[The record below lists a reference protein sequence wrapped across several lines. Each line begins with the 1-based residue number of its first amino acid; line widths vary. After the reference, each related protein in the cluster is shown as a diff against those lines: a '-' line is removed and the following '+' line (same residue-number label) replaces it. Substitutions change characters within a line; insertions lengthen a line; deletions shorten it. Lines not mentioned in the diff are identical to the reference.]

1 MLDSYFYPGFFDAQA
16 KLTVARGP
24 LAFIIKN
31 YIARCSGVPKL
42 IAYKNIL
49 DSTHSAYNIL
59 DGTHSA
65 YFANEVGLYM
75 GMVQCQ
81 SEGSDTKYTLWNA
94 STAIGGID
102 NNNMTHYAASTKPT
116 YIVSAI
122 TKERVTNS
130 SPAKNASRLGYWFPN
145 MISNVLYKHSRKVR
159 KEPEPPP
166 QMTFDEMRHITP
178 CLLDG
183 VSPLAM
189 PANVRQ
195 KVERV
200 HAYANNRSDA
210 QLEWETH
217 VKEMFGREKWV
228 VIPRKYVDGSR
239 VYTVGAL
246 EFTPEVLDTW
256 IKDTSVYSA
265 VANGAK
271 ITQPFVTYRTIEE
284 LPDELQGLM
293 TMQQHMLKTTHGNY
307 VTGTNSVVPYTGS
320 ADSVVWPEMNSG
332 VYDVAS
338 DTVAYIL
345 DK

>member
-16 KLTVARGP
+16 KLDVARGP

-31 YIARCSGVPKL
+31 YIARCNGVPKL

-49 DSTHSAYNIL
+49 DSTHSAY
-59 DGTHSA
+59 
-65 YFANEVGLYM
+65 FANEVGLSM
-75 GMVQCQ
+75 GMVQCESQ
-81 SEGSDTKYTLWNA
+81 GSDMKYTLWNA
-94 STAIGGID
+94 NVAIGGID
-102 NNNMTHYAASTKPT
+102 PNSMTHYAASTKPT

-145 MISNVLYKHSRKVR
+145 MISTILYKHNRRVR

-166 QMTFDEMRHITP
+166 QMTLDEMRHITP
-178 CLLDG
+178 VLLDG

-228 VIPRKYVDGSR
+228 VMPRKFIDGSR
-239 VYTVGAL
+239 VYTVGAI

-293 TMQQHMLKTTHGNY
+293 TMQQHMLKTTHSGNY
-307 VTGTNSVVPYTGS
+307 VSGTNSVVPYTGNT
-320 ADSVVWPEMNSG
+320 DSIVWPEMNSG
-332 VYDVAS
+332 VYDIAS

>member
-1 MLDSYFYPGFFDAQA
+1 MLDSNFYPGFFDTRA
-16 KLTVARGP
+16 KLDVARGP

-31 YIARCSGVPKL
+31 YIARCNGVPKL

-49 DSTHSAYNIL
+49 DGAHY
-59 DGTHSA
+59 A
-65 YFANEVGLYM
+65 YFANEVGLSM
-75 GMVQCQ
+75 GMVQCESQ
-81 SEGSDTKYTLWNA
+81 GSDMKYTLWNA
-94 STAIGGID
+94 NVAIGGID
-102 NNNMTHYAASTKPT
+102 SNNMAHYAASTKPT

-145 MISNVLYKHSRKVR
+145 MISTILYKHSRKVR

-178 CLLDG
+178 VLLDG

-228 VIPRKYVDGSR
+228 VMPRKFVDASR
-239 VYTVGAL
+239 VYTVGAI

-307 VTGTNSVVPYTGS
+307 VTGTNNVVPYTGS
-320 ADSVVWPEMNSG
+320 TDSIVWPEMNSG
-332 VYDVAS
+332 VYDIAS

>member
-16 KLTVARGP
+16 KLDVARGP

-49 DSTHSAYNIL
+49 DSM
-59 DGTHSA
+59 HSA
-65 YFANEVGLYM
+65 YFVNEAGLYM
-75 GMVQCQ
+75 GMVRCES
-81 SEGSDTKYTLWNA
+81 SEGSDMTYTLWNA

-122 TKERVTNS
+122 TKERVTSS

-159 KEPEPPP
+159 NEPEPPP

-178 CLLDG
+178 VLLDG

-239 VYTVGAL
+239 VYTVGAT
-246 EFTPEVLDTW
+246 EFTPEVLDIW
-256 IKDTSVYSA
+256 IKDTAVYSA

-271 ITQPFVTYRTIEE
+271 ITQPFVTYRTLEE

-293 TMQQHMLKTTHGNY
+293 TMQQHMLKTTHSGNY
-307 VTGTNSVVPYTGS
+307 VSGTNNVVPYTGTT
-320 ADSVVWPEMNSG
+320 DSVVWPEMNSG
-332 VYDVAS
+332 IYDVAY